1 MKRQIINS
9 IYVVLFLMG
18 IGFAQAQS
26 QFPNPMNN
34 QTNNPIMPPPPTP
47 ANPPGT
53 PDDDEASIDFG
64 LVYLLMAGAATGIY
78 LLSKK
83 YNKQEA

>member
-26 QFPNPMNN
+26 QLPNPMNTP
-34 QTNNPIMPPPPTP
+34 TNNPIMPPPPTP

-53 PDDDEASIDFG
+53 PDDVASIDFG

-83 YNKQEA
+83 GKKQEA

>member
-26 QFPNPMNN
+26 QFPNPMNTP
-34 QTNNPIMPPPPTP
+34 TNNPIMPPPPTP
-47 ANPPGT
+47 ANPPG
-53 PDDDEASIDFG
+53 DDEASIDFG

-83 YNKQEA
+83 GKKQEA